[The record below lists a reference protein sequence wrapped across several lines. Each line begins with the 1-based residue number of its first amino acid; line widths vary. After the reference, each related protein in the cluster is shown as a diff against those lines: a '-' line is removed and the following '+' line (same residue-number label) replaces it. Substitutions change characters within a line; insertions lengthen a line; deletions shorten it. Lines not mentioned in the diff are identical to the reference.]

1 MTVPSLRGRR
11 IVVVG
16 ASSGIGR
23 SFAIAAVRAGADVV
37 LTARRKD
44 RLAEAIETAG
54 GGTPVESDV
63 TSADDCQRAAEE
75 IMRVFPTID
84 VVMYAAGVAPMAH
97 IEETSAAEWQQAMAV
112 NVVGFTV
119 LTTALLRAL
128 APGAVVAV
136 TGSETVGH
144 SRYGLAAYSASKAA
158 LDNVLR
164 SWRLEHPA
172 IRFTNLAIGPTQGTE
187 FGNAFRPEMLGRA
200 WRAWEL
206 QGLNQKVLMQTDD
219 VGESIAYLVG
229 GALAVPGVALEDV
242 TLRAASGVFDRS
254 DLP

>member
-1 MTVPSLRGRR
+1 MTVPSLEGRR
-11 IVVVG
+11 IVVAG

-23 SFAIAAVRAGADVV
+23 SFAIAAVRAGGDVV
-37 LTARRKD
+37 LMARRKD
-44 RLAEAIETAG
+44 RLAEAIESAG

-63 TSADDCQRAAEE
+63 SSVHDCRRAAEE
-75 IMRVFPTID
+75 IMRHLPTID

-97 IEETSAAEWQQAMAV
+97 VEETSPEEWEQTMAT
-112 NVVGFTV
+112 NVIGFTV
-119 LTTALLRAL
+119 LTTALLPAL
-128 APGAVVAV
+128 TPGAVVAV

-158 LDNVLR
+158 LDSTLR
-164 SWRLEHPA
+164 AWRLEHPA

-206 QGLNQKVLMQTDD
+206 QGLNQKVLMQTDE
-219 VGESIAYLVG
+219 VGESIAYLVA
-229 GALAVPGVALEDV
+229 GALAVPGVAFEDV